1 MLTPNK
7 ITEFKKITEKLNNNL
22 KKVIKIKENIFLG
35 TNNGK
40 IMVIFNINEKNITT
54 KILVNKNIKIYFNKK
69 VEVNFEEKKLFL
81 IHL

>member
-69 VEVNFEEKKLFL
+69 VEVNFEEKNYF
-81 IHL
+81 